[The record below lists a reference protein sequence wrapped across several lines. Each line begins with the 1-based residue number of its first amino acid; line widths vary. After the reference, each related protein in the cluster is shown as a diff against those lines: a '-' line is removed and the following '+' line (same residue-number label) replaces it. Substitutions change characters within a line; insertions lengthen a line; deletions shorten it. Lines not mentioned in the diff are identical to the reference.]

1 MDKVMLLGLA
11 VVIIPPLPPNI
22 TKTEP
27 ATAKACSSTK
37 GLFTA
42 LYMES
47 GSSRPVSARPGQH
60 SLVYILYAF
69 KFVDVYTDTE

>member
-1 MDKVMLLGLA
+1 MDKVMLLGLV

-47 GSSRPVSARPGQH
+47 GSSRPQVKSARVSSPRSAQPG
-60 SLVYILYAF
+60 VYFIC
-69 KFVDVYTDTE
+69 V